1 MKYFKLKF
9 LLIFAALAMA
19 IPPAW
24 AETVVDEITAADL
37 AATTSSYANFSDVTK
52 PSGAVYA
59 GRTALNGTAIQMNSS
74 SPMGIVSTTSGGTV
88 KSITI
93 YFSTLQS
100 STKTVNVYGKN
111 SAYSNAGDLY
121 DAGTRGTLIEGL
133 SSYSYNGVK
142 YTIDGEYQY
151 IGIRS
156 NSNAAYIDKIE
167 IEWSTPEDYEAEVA
181 PTGTLDFGKTAP
193 NTSVTKNVT
202 VKNTGLQPIT
212 PVVSVTGAEFRANYT
227 AATIAKGETATI
239 PVVFTPTSTGTF
251 EGSIHIGAQESDAI
265 SLDVSLS
272 GMGAYELTV
281 CDGTTTNTKLPINGL
296 YVDEYEQNHQMIY
309 PAAMLQNMN
318 GKDITSMTFYVSS
331 GIGFSTTATFS
342 LKNLSANTPGYGTPP
357 VPIEGYTA
365 VKTEVVSK
373 NSSLTEW
380 TITFDEPFT
389 YSGGDLLLNVAT
401 TIGSYGSTYFYGT
414 DQQTNQSYYIDKSSG
429 ETPSTFL
436 PKVTFTFEGDGGVV
450 VEPDP
455 TLSVNPTNLTIGESG
470 GTFTV
475 TGANLVDNVGC
486 PNEHNIFNTTY
497 SGDVTWGFVR
507 DANNEVHGTVTVSY
521 EGRDLTATDTFVAG
535 TDPYENAPE
544 DVPDIQASVTVTY
557 QPDLYIYCDL
567 IDGNNWRYY
576 PNEPQMA
583 YADGVYTKTVTITNP
598 GSCILFARAAGL
610 TYNWNDDRQF
620 FGAKNGSDWV
630 YGTDTSTGLV
640 FNGSG
645 NDNQYYPIKFNQP
658 GEYKITINAAEKTFT
673 ITSNSVN
680 SIAEAQA
687 FEGPT
692 FTYMGSAVVTYQNGE
707 NLWIRDNSGSGLIV
721 GNTDIAF
728 ENGDIL
734 AAGWS
739 AGNAMQ
745 YSTIPI
751 FNNPT
756 GINKGEGTAV
766 ADPLPLTE
774 ITSGDVNKYAS
785 MSGVTVT
792 AVNGKKY
799 TVTLND
805 VQSILYDQFQLFTSN
820 PLKVG
825 HIYNV
830 VGVVTIYSGT
840 PELYLTEV
848 EDITPMNVTL
858 QSETTSATVGNEI
871 PVTVVVENAVGDY
884 VVTYKFGENGTVNT
898 LTDGNVINVTSE
910 TAGEVTLYV
919 TVTNNGHEATAQATY
934 TFTEPVQPGSNVFKL
949 LTDLNQ
955 LQEGKQ
961 VIIANKKVASNDA
974 SAMGEQQNNNFKG
987 TPVSISNDLT
997 IEATEATQILTLE
1010 SGEDAWYFKAEN
1022 NEYLYAASSSANQLK
1037 TQATKTDNAKATIV
1051 IGETGNTQITFQGDH
1066 TRNRLRYNDGSDLF
1080 SCYSSGQQDI
1090 YLYVQTASTPEPE
1103 PLSISLTA
1111 APEEAYTVG
1120 DDVTVTATVENGSDE
1135 AAITYQINDGE
1146 WQDYPEGGIVLPNT
1160 AAGDVKVTVKVTDGT
1175 DEATAEMTY
1184 HFNAAGAI
1192 TFDLVADPDQE
1203 NYTVGDVVNV
1213 KVENIKNVIGDD
1225 VQILYTTNFTRDDEP
1240 QTYDPEKGI
1249 DITSNEAGTVTLQ
1262 VTITDGYEHAAAA
1275 EKSADYKFNAAEAI
1289 EIAFDPVDG
1298 TIFNV
1303 GVESKVKVTVT
1314 GTVGDDVTVTYM
1326 IGEETVE
1333 PVDGYIVLPN
1343 NAVGDVTLTVNVN
1356 DGVEHEGATTA
1367 TATYHFAKQNAT
1379 VTFGIDSD
1387 VAVLGTAYTAP
1398 TATTAPAG
1406 LEVTYA
1412 SSDVNVATVNE
1423 NGEVTLQGEG
1433 TTTITATVVGN
1444 DMYNGGATAS
1454 YTLTVQPMPVVAVPE
1469 FSLVSG
1475 SYTGAQTL
1483 NITCATEGA
1492 VISYSTDGGKNWT
1505 QGNTVNLTED
1515 CTIIAKAEKAG
1526 MAVSGEANA
1535 YFIIDMPVEIPALAG
1550 GAIKGYFAV
1559 KNNGNGMYA
1568 NVQGRK
1574 TLNFTDAID
1583 QQAGTVIWVETNEK
1597 GQVQSLRSQ
1606 GADLQ
1611 GYADRAM
1618 RYVPELVE
1626 LAVNK
1631 LHAEGAGNILGEHGL
1646 DEIMAKFNECFDHH
1660 LYVEDAEGGYR
1671 LYGKTPSMQPV
1682 VDFYREHTHQVET
1695 KLPMLVDFI
1704 NSTIDKI
1711 LEKTNGAG
1719 TSVLKHFDLHETWER
1734 MGGTLTEPVDSAST
1748 MAFYR
1753 EVLNNKNYVW
1763 DFAYETA
1770 ITYWER
1776 LKASQ
1781 TYQENIGQLGEFAD
1795 YLDMIEQVRPDF
1807 KYYVVQENNKPD
1819 YISQGNK
1826 DIINNAARTIWTLE
1840 PRADFMVSV
1849 TEENQFGCPYA
1860 DGIGGYATTLYTDF
1874 AYDLHEAVTAYKVT
1888 GVKNGNAVL
1897 EALTGTIPAQTPV
1910 LLVAK
1915 AAGDYNLTL
1924 STATP
1929 AAVTGN
1935 LLVGVDYLIN
1945 RFELKTAQVETLFNL
1960 VKSMFGDSFYE
1971 SYVKEYEHLM
1981 MLNAGTVN
1989 NKYFWGL
1996 SNSDLQKCVYVN
2008 ESNKKDCVVRNLVGG
2023 EFVNNWQAPTANKAF
2038 LVSETDATIALSSLR
2053 GDVNHDGVVNIH
2065 DVTALINHL
2074 LTNHTSPACPYC
2086 SDVYQD
2092 SHLSIKDVTALINLI
2107 LSNGGTLVTD
2117 QGQD

>member
-24 AETVVDEITAADL
+24 AETETVVFSEQGYTNGQAMSTYTGD
-37 AATTSSYANFSDVTK
+37 NFSILFDEGTGNNGPK
-52 PSGAVYA
+52 YYTS
-59 GRTALNGTAIQMNSS
+59 GTAIRLYGGNYMVISS
-74 SPMGIVSTTSGGTV
+74 DYVITEIVITFGSSDGSNGITASVGTYDKSNGTWTGEGTEKSVKFTVSGTSGNRRIAAVSVTYDSGGSTPNPKLTVGVDDLTINNSGTNNSFTVKGEYLKDNIGVKRSPTSFEPTLTATVGQGRDNWDNGVHYFWFERSGEDVDGTV
-88 KSITI
+88 AVNYTGTDLYAEGTITMGTKPYADAPDDEDI
-93 YFSTLQS
+93 
-100 STKTVNVYGKN
+100 TKTVSVYYRPDIYILGN
-111 SAYSNAGDLY
+111 FGDGWNFN
-121 DAGTRGTLIEGL
+121 DQSHKMTFDGT
-133 SSYSYNGVK
+133 
-142 YTIDGEYQY
+142 
-151 IGIRS
+151 
-156 NSNAAYIDKIE
+156 
-167 IEWSTPEDYEAEVA
+167 
-181 PTGTLDFGKTAP
+181 
-193 NTSVTKNVT
+193 
-202 VKNTGLQPIT
+202 
-212 PVVSVTGAEFRANYT
+212 NYT
-227 AATIAKGETATI
+227 ATVQMPANSYF
-239 PVVFTPTSTGTF
+239 VF
-251 EGSIHIGAQESDAI
+251 AR
-265 SLDVSLS
+265 
-272 GMGAYELTV
+272 
-281 CDGTTTNTKLPINGL
+281 K
-296 YVDEYEQNHQMIY
+296 
-309 PAAMLQNMN
+309 
-318 GKDITSMTFYVSS
+318 
-331 GIGFSTTATFS
+331 
-342 LKNLSANTPGYGTPP
+342 
-357 VPIEGYTA
+357 
-365 VKTEVVSK
+365 
-373 NSSLTEW
+373 LTESSEGLW
-380 TITFDEPFT
+380 NDGRSYFGPSYNNWPVNGNVTDEDLALDQHNVFKVNNAGVYTVTI
-389 YSGGDLLLNVAT
+389 
-401 TIGSYGSTYFYGT
+401 
-414 DQQTNQSYYIDKSSG
+414 
-429 ETPSTFL
+429 
-436 PKVTFTFEGDGGVV
+436 
-450 VEPDP
+450 DP
-455 TLSVNPTNLTIGESG
+455 EG
-470 GTFTV
+470 GTFSIISTNV
-475 TGANLVDNVGC
+475 AN
-486 PNEHNIFNTTY
+486 
-497 SGDVTWGFVR
+497 
-507 DANNEVHGTVTVSY
+507 
-521 EGRDLTATDTFVAG
+521 
-535 TDPYENAPE
+535 
-544 DVPDIQASVTVTY
+544 
-557 QPDLYIYCDL
+557 
-567 IDGNNWRYY
+567 ID
-576 PNEPQMA
+576 
-583 YADGVYTKTVTITNP
+583 
-598 GSCILFARAAGL
+598 
-610 TYNWNDDRQF
+610 
-620 FGAKNGSDWV
+620 
-630 YGTDTSTGLV
+630 
-640 FNGSG
+640 
-645 NDNQYYPIKFNQP
+645 
-658 GEYKITINAAEKTFT
+658 
-673 ITSNSVN
+673 
-680 SIAEAQA
+680 EAQA

-756 GINKGEGTAV
+756 GIAKGEGTAV

-774 ITSGDVNKYAS
+774 ITSDDVNKYAS

-792 AVNGKKY
+792 AVSGKKY

-871 PVTVVVENAVGDY
+871 PVTVVVENADGDY

-910 TAGEVTLYV
+910 TVGEVTLYV
-919 TVTNNGHEATAQATY
+919 TVTNNGNEATAQATY
-934 TFTEPVQPGSNVFKL
+934 TFTEPALPGSNVFTKVTSSTL
-949 LTDLNQ
+949 
-955 LQEGKQ
+955 EPGKKY
-961 VIIANKKVASNDA
+961 ILALASTTSAKAMGAINASNH
-974 SAMGEQQNNNFKG
+974 KG
-987 TPVSISNDLT
+987 TIINNLTLNDDGTIDISGHENEVVVFTVDGELKNYT
-997 IEATEATQILTLE
+997 FAFPSGNYLRWTSSTNIEESSTTDINAKWSAVDDRSKGYYIRNNATESASTKRAMMFRGDVISAYAT
-1010 SGEDAWYFKAEN
+1010 
-1022 NEYLYAASSSANQLK
+1022 
-1037 TQATKTDNAKATIV
+1037 TDSQSEFA
-1051 IGETGNTQITFQGDH
+1051 
-1066 TRNRLRYNDGSDLF
+1066 
-1080 SCYSSGQQDI
+1080 

-1120 DDVTVTATVENGSDE
+1120 DDVTVIATVENGSDE

-1184 HFNAAGAI
+1184 HFNAAPAI

-1213 KVENIKNVIGDD
+1213 KVENIQNTIGDD

-1333 PVDGYIVLPN
+1333 PEDGYIVLPN

-1379 VTFGIDSD
+1379 VAFGIDSD

-1398 TATTAPAG
+1398 IATTTPAG
-1406 LEVTYA
+1406 LEVTYT
-1412 SSDVNVATVNE
+1412 SNNETVATVNE

-1454 YTLTVQPMPVVAVPE
+1454 YTLTVQPMPVVEMPE

-1492 VISYSTDGGKNWT
+1492 VISYSTNGGNSWT

-1526 MAVSGEANA
+1526 MAVSAEANA
-1535 YFIIDMPVEIPALAG
+1535 YYIIDMPVEIPALAG
-1550 GAIKGYFAV
+1550 GAIKGYFAI

-1646 DEIMAKFNECFDHH
+1646 DEIMAKFNESFDHH

-1671 LYGKTPSMQPV
+1671 LYGRTPSMQPV

-1748 MAFYR
+1748 MTFYR

-1770 ITYWER
+1770 MTYWER

-1874 AYDLHEAVTAYKVT
+1874 AYDLLPEAVTAYKVT

-1915 AAGDYNLTL
+1915 AAGDYTLSL

-2092 SHLSIKDVTALINLI
+2092 SKLTIKDVTALINLI
-2107 LSNGGTLVTD
+2107 LSNGGTLVEN
-2117 QGQD
+2117 

>member
-19 IPPAW
+19 LPPAW
-24 AETVVDEITAADL
+24 AETETVVFSEQGYTNGQAMSTYTGDNFSILFDEGTGNNGPKYYTSGEAIRLYGGNYMVVSSDYVITEIVITFGSSDGSNGITA
-37 AATTSSYANFSDVTK
+37 SV
-52 PSGAVYA
+52 
-59 GRTALNGTAIQMNSS
+59 GT
-74 SPMGIVSTTSGGTV
+74 
-88 KSITI
+88 
-93 YFSTLQS
+93 Y
-100 STKTVNVYGKN
+100 
-111 SAYSNAGDLY
+111 
-121 DAGTRGTLIEGL
+121 
-133 SSYSYNGVK
+133 
-142 YTIDGEYQY
+142 
-151 IGIRS
+151 
-156 NSNAAYIDKIE
+156 
-167 IEWSTPEDYEAEVA
+167 
-181 PTGTLDFGKTAP
+181 
-193 NTSVTKNVT
+193 
-202 VKNTGLQPIT
+202 
-212 PVVSVTGAEFRANYT
+212 
-227 AATIAKGETATI
+227 
-239 PVVFTPTSTGTF
+239 
-251 EGSIHIGAQESDAI
+251 
-265 SLDVSLS
+265 
-272 GMGAYELTV
+272 
-281 CDGTTTNTKLPINGL
+281 
-296 YVDEYEQNHQMIY
+296 
-309 PAAMLQNMN
+309 
-318 GKDITSMTFYVSS
+318 
-331 GIGFSTTATFS
+331 
-342 LKNLSANTPGYGTPP
+342 
-357 VPIEGYTA
+357 
-365 VKTEVVSK
+365 
-373 NSSLTEW
+373 
-380 TITFDEPFT
+380 
-389 YSGGDLLLNVAT
+389 
-401 TIGSYGSTYFYGT
+401 
-414 DQQTNQSYYIDKSSG
+414 DKSSG
-429 ETPSTFL
+429 TWTGGGTEKSVKFTVSGTSGNRRIAAVSVTYDSGGSTPN
-436 PKVTFTFEGDGGVV
+436 PKLTVGVDDLTINDSGTNNSFTVKGEYLKDNIGVKRSPTSFEPTLTATVGQGRDNWDNGVHYFWFERSGEDVDGTVAVNYTGTDLYAEGTITMGTKPYADAPDDEDITKTVSVYYRPDIYILGNFGDGWNFNDQSHKMTFNGTNYIATVQMPANSYFVFARKLTESSEGLWNDGRSYFGPSYNNWPVNGNVTDEDLALDQHNVFKVNNAGVYTV
-450 VEPDP
+450 TIDP
-455 TLSVNPTNLTIGESG
+455 EG
-470 GTFTV
+470 GTFSIISTNV
-475 TGANLVDNVGC
+475 AN
-486 PNEHNIFNTTY
+486 
-497 SGDVTWGFVR
+497 
-507 DANNEVHGTVTVSY
+507 
-521 EGRDLTATDTFVAG
+521 
-535 TDPYENAPE
+535 
-544 DVPDIQASVTVTY
+544 
-557 QPDLYIYCDL
+557 
-567 IDGNNWRYY
+567 ID
-576 PNEPQMA
+576 
-583 YADGVYTKTVTITNP
+583 
-598 GSCILFARAAGL
+598 
-610 TYNWNDDRQF
+610 
-620 FGAKNGSDWV
+620 
-630 YGTDTSTGLV
+630 
-640 FNGSG
+640 
-645 NDNQYYPIKFNQP
+645 
-658 GEYKITINAAEKTFT
+658 
-673 ITSNSVN
+673 
-680 SIAEAQA
+680 EAQA

-756 GINKGEGTAV
+756 GIAKGEGTAV

-774 ITSGDVNKYAS
+774 ITSDDVNKYAS

-792 AVNGKKY
+792 AVSGKKY

-871 PVTVVVENAVGDY
+871 PVTVVVENADGDY

-910 TAGEVTLYV
+910 IAGEVTLYV
-919 TVTNNGHEATAQATY
+919 TVTNNGNEATAQATY
-934 TFTEPVQPGSNVFKL
+934 TFTEPALPGSNVFTKVTSSTL
-949 LTDLNQ
+949 
-955 LQEGKQ
+955 EPGKKY
-961 VIIANKKVASNDA
+961 ILALASTTSAKAMGAINASNH
-974 SAMGEQQNNNFKG
+974 KG
-987 TPVSISNDLT
+987 TIINDLT
-997 IEATEATQILTLE
+997 LNDDGTIDISGHENEVVVFTVDGELKNYTFAFPSGNYLRWTSSTNIEESSTTDINAKWSAVDDRSKGYYIRNNATESASTKRAMMFRGDVISAYAT
-1010 SGEDAWYFKAEN
+1010 
-1022 NEYLYAASSSANQLK
+1022 
-1037 TQATKTDNAKATIV
+1037 TDSQSEFA
-1051 IGETGNTQITFQGDH
+1051 
-1066 TRNRLRYNDGSDLF
+1066 
-1080 SCYSSGQQDI
+1080 

-1103 PLSISLTA
+1103 LAVTLPE
-1111 APEEAYTVG
+1111 APEEHYKVG
-1120 DDVTVTATVENGSDE
+1120 QVVKVKATVENGSENTVLTYKVGDE
-1135 AAITYQINDGE
+1135 TLTIGEDGNVTLPNKKAGDVVLTVTAVDGDKQATDTKTYVFDAADELTITLNPATGSYYVGDVKNVTVTVEGAIATNPTITYKFGE
-1146 WQDYPEGGIVLPNT
+1146 EEAQTYDAETGIVLPTAQAGTINLTVMVDDDGYEHAGATTATGTYTVNHKALTITLDPATAEFTVGAEAKVKVTIENAVGTPTVTYKIGDDTVEPVEGYIVLPNTKAVENMNLTVTARDEREGAQDVVVTGTYKFNAAPAIQIGFNPENGHEFTVGQEAKVLVTVEESIGDDVIEIFVNDEKVEADESGYITLPNT
-1160 AAGDVKVTVKVTDGT
+1160 AAGNVTVTVKVTDDYDHVGE
-1175 DEATAEMTY
+1175 DENGVTAATATY
-1184 HFNAAGAI
+1184 HFNAAPAI

-1262 VTITDGYEHAAAA
+1262 VAITDGYEHAAAA

-1356 DGVEHEGATTA
+1356 DGVEHEGATSA

-1379 VTFGIDSD
+1379 VAFGIDSD

-1398 TATTAPAG
+1398 TATTTPAG
-1406 LEVTYA
+1406 LEVTYT
-1412 SSDVNVATVNE
+1412 SSDETVATVNE

-1454 YTLTVQPMPVVAVPE
+1454 YTLTVQPMPVVAMPE

-1492 VISYSTDGGKNWT
+1492 VISYSTNGGNSWT

-1526 MAVSGEANA
+1526 MAVSAEANA
-1535 YFIIDMPVEIPALAG
+1535 YYIIDMPVEIPTLAG
-1550 GAIKGYFAV
+1550 GAIKGYFAI

-1646 DEIMAKFNECFDHH
+1646 DEIMAKFNESFDHH

-1671 LYGKTPSMQPV
+1671 LYGRTPSMQPV

-1770 ITYWER
+1770 MTYWER
-1776 LKASQ
+1776 VKASQ
-1781 TYQENIGQLGEFAD
+1781 TYQENVDQLGEFAD

-1840 PRADFMVSV
+1840 SRADFMVSV

-1860 DGIGGYATTLYTDF
+1860 DGVGGYGTTLYTDF
-1874 AYDLHEAVTAYKVT
+1874 AYDLSEAVTAYKVT

-1915 AAGDYNLTL
+1915 AAGDYTLSL

-2008 ESNKKDCVVRNLVGG
+2008 ENNKKDCVVRNLVGG

-2092 SHLSIKDVTALINLI
+2092 SKLTIKDVTALINLI
-2107 LSNGGTLVTD
+2107 LSNGGTLVEN
-2117 QGQD
+2117 

>member
-1 MKYFKLKF
+1 
-9 LLIFAALAMA
+9 
-19 IPPAW
+19 
-24 AETVVDEITAADL
+24 
-37 AATTSSYANFSDVTK
+37 
-52 PSGAVYA
+52 
-59 GRTALNGTAIQMNSS
+59 
-74 SPMGIVSTTSGGTV
+74 MGV
-88 KSITI
+88 
-93 YFSTLQS
+93 
-100 STKTVNVYGKN
+100 
-111 SAYSNAGDLY
+111 
-121 DAGTRGTLIEGL
+121 
-133 SSYSYNGVK
+133 
-142 YTIDGEYQY
+142 
-151 IGIRS
+151 
-156 NSNAAYIDKIE
+156 
-167 IEWSTPEDYEAEVA
+167 
-181 PTGTLDFGKTAP
+181 
-193 NTSVTKNVT
+193 
-202 VKNTGLQPIT
+202 
-212 PVVSVTGAEFRANYT
+212 
-227 AATIAKGETATI
+227 
-239 PVVFTPTSTGTF
+239 
-251 EGSIHIGAQESDAI
+251 
-265 SLDVSLS
+265 
-272 GMGAYELTV
+272 
-281 CDGTTTNTKLPINGL
+281 DGT
-296 YVDEYEQNHQMIY
+296 E
-309 PAAMLQNMN
+309 
-318 GKDITSMTFYVSS
+318 
-331 GIGFSTTATFS
+331 
-342 LKNLSANTPGYGTPP
+342 
-357 VPIEGYTA
+357 
-365 VKTEVVSK
+365 
-373 NSSLTEW
+373 
-380 TITFDEPFT
+380 
-389 YSGGDLLLNVAT
+389 
-401 TIGSYGSTYFYGT
+401 
-414 DQQTNQSYYIDKSSG
+414 
-429 ETPSTFL
+429 
-436 PKVTFTFEGDGGVV
+436 VTFTVNNTNTNSNGQVRISEFSVTYETGASTPTVATPTFSVATGTYTEAQSVEISCETEGATIYYTTDGA
-450 VEPDP
+450 DP
-455 TLSVNPTNLTIGESG
+455 TTESTEYTAPISISTTTTLKAIAVKDGMDNSAVATATYTFPTVVTNL
-470 GTFTV
+470 
-475 TGANLVDNVGC
+475 A
-486 PNEHNIFNTTY
+486 
-497 SGDVTWGFVR
+497 
-507 DANNEVHGTVTVSY
+507 DANALAPGK
-521 EGRDLTATDTFVAG
+521 DFV
-535 TDPYENAPE
+535 
-544 DVPDIQASVTVTY
+544 
-557 QPDLYIYCDL
+557 
-567 IDGNNWRYY
+567 
-576 PNEPQMA
+576 
-583 YADGVYTKTVTITNP
+583 
-598 GSCILFARAAGL
+598 
-610 TYNWNDDRQF
+610 YN
-620 FGAKNGSDWV
+620 G
-630 YGTDTSTGLV
+630 Y
-640 FNGSG
+640 
-645 NDNQYYPIKFNQP
+645 
-658 GEYKITINAAEKTFT
+658 
-673 ITSNSVN
+673 
-680 SIAEAQA
+680 
-687 FEGPT
+687 
-692 FTYMGSAVVTYQNGE
+692 AVVTYVVDNNTYG
-707 NLWIRDNSGSGLIV
+707 NADIWIRDDQGNAAYLYRGKPTGLAKGDVLQSGWTGSRADYNGLKELINVTLTKSGTTAEVNPELVTEIKAEDVSKYVRLENVSEVAGWYDKFGTGKTLDATKTYNVEGIV
-721 GNTDIAF
+721 GIYNTLQF
-728 ENGDIL
+728 
-734 AAGWS
+734 W
-739 AGNAMQ
+739 
-745 YSTIPI
+745 PI
-751 FNNPT
+751 TVEEIEAPVT
-756 GINKGEGTAV
+756 E
-766 ADPLPLTE
+766 LE
-774 ITSGDVNKYAS
+774 ITLTPAEAS
-785 MSGVTVT
+785 ATAGEDINVTVT
-792 AVNGKKY
+792 ANVEDVLYEY
-799 TVTLND
+799 TVTP
-805 VQSILYDQFQLFTSN
+805 T
-820 PLKVG
+820 
-825 HIYNV
+825 
-830 VGVVTIYSGT
+830 TAT
-840 PELYLTEV
+840 LTET
-848 EDITPMNVTL
+848 ETGFTL
-858 QSETTSATVGNEI
+858 TSA
-871 PVTVVVENAVGDY
+871 
-884 VVTYKFGENGTVNT
+884 
-898 LTDGNVINVTSE
+898 
-910 TAGEVTLYV
+910 TAGEVTVSVYGTDGNLEK
-919 TVTNNGHEATAQATY
+919 TVTGTY
-934 TFTEPVQPGSNVFKL
+934 TFNEPAAPLASEFVLVTNV
-949 LTDLNQ
+949 NQ
-955 LQEGKQ
+955 LAEGKQ
-961 VIIANKKVASNDA
+961 IIFVSANSMNPYADAMSSQQRSNNRGVVTVAVAEDKTVTLSETSATYSTEIFTLEKEGDYWLFKANKNP
-974 SAMGEQQNNNFKG
+974 GY
-987 TPVSISNDLT
+987 I
-997 IEATEATQILTLE
+997 
-1010 SGEDAWYFKAEN
+1010 
-1022 NEYLYAASSSANQLK
+1022 YAAGGTSNNYLRTSENKLE
-1037 TQATKTDNAKATIV
+1037 TAKATISIDDKAIV
-1051 IGETGNTQITFQGDH
+1051 TFNVEGSGA
-1066 TRNRLRYNDGSDLF
+1066 RNLLSYNNSGSPAVY
-1080 SCYSSGQQDI
+1080 SCYKAEQKPVYI
-1090 YLYVQTASTPEPE
+1090 YVEKSTEPVVEPE
-1103 PLSISLTA
+1103 LTVTLTPA
-1111 APEEAYTVG
+1111 EAEGYTVG
-1120 DDVTVTATVENGSDE
+1120 DNVTVYATVENGSEDTMV
-1135 AAITYQINDGE
+1135 TYKINNGE
-1146 WQDYPEGGIVLPNT
+1146 EQDYTEAGIILPNT
-1160 AAGDVKVTVKVTDGT
+1160 AAGDVVVTVYALDG
-1175 DEATAEMTY
+1175 DNEATDTVAY
-1184 HFNAAGAI
+1184 HFNAAKALVITLTPDGSAEYTVGDKVNVKVGVQENIGDELLITYTITDNRAEETYDPELGIDIPSDKVGEVLLTVNVTDGYDHQGESTATATYKFNAAPAI

-1213 KVENIKNVIGDD
+1213 KVENIQNVIGDD
-1225 VQILYTTNFTRDDEP
+1225 VKILYTTNFTRDDEP

-1356 DGVEHEGATTA
+1356 DGVEHEGATSA

-1398 TATTAPAG
+1398 TATTTPAG

-1646 DEIMAKFNECFDHH
+1646 DEIMAKFNESFDHH

-1671 LYGKTPSMQPV
+1671 LYGRTPSMQPV

-1770 ITYWER
+1770 MTYWER
-1776 LKASQ
+1776 VKASQ
-1781 TYQENIGQLGEFAD
+1781 TYQENVDQLGEFAD

-1840 PRADFMVSV
+1840 SRADFMVSV

-1874 AYDLHEAVTAYKVT
+1874 AYDLSEAVTAYKVT

-1915 AAGDYNLTL
+1915 AAGDYTLSL

-2008 ESNKKDCVVRNLVGG
+2008 ENNKKDCVVRNLVGG

-2092 SHLSIKDVTALINLI
+2092 SKMTIKDVTALINLI
-2107 LSNGGTLVTD
+2107 LSNGGTLVEN
-2117 QGQD
+2117 